1 MPSWH
6 GTNNLAGN
14 FQEMSETSPGT
25 DATSSPIVGWVV
37 STGSTNSAHM
47 DAGTTTPAANFT
59 STTPPD
65 GTLDGTT
72 GDGFRTTGVY
82 TGNFAAA
89 AWTFNFSVI
98 GVTQAGTQDG
108 AVVYRLF
115 RGANADGSGATQITG
130 AAQTA
135 STVTNLTT
143 TAQTSTHSLSPGA
156 FSVAGEYIFVQ
167 VAWLRTGAGG
177 HTTTD
182 VIFRWGNTGTRVI
195 SAAFTPTATP
205 GIVFPRE
212 TWQKVLIRR

>member
-1 MPSWH
+1 MPTWF
-6 GTNNLAGN
+6 GTNTLVSN
-14 FQEMSETSPGT
+14 FQEMSETSPGA

-37 STGSTNSAHM
+37 GTGSTNSAHM
-47 DAGTTTPAANFT
+47 DAGTTVPSANFT

-72 GDGFRTTGVY
+72 GDGFRTTSTY

-89 AWTFNFSVI
+89 AWTFNFVVV
-98 GVTQAGTQDG
+98 GVTQAATADG
-108 AVVYRLF
+108 RVVYRLF
-115 RGANADGSGATQITG
+115 RGANADGSGATQITS
-130 AAQTA
+130 AQQQA
-135 STVTNLTT
+135 SVVTDLTT

-156 FSVAGEYIFVQ
+156 ITVTNEYLFVQ

>member
-1 MPSWH
+1 MPTWF
-6 GTNNLAGN
+6 GTNTLVSN
-14 FQEMSETSPGT
+14 FQEMSETSPGA

-37 STGSTNSAHM
+37 GTGSTNSAHM
-47 DAGTTTPAANFT
+47 DAGTT
-59 STTPPD
+59 
-65 GTLDGTT
+65 
-72 GDGFRTTGVY
+72 GDGFRTTSTY

-89 AWTFNFSVI
+89 AWTFNFVVV
-98 GVTQAGTQDG
+98 GVTQAATADG
-108 AVVYRLF
+108 RVVYRLF
-115 RGANADGSGATQITG
+115 RGANADGSGATQITS
-130 AAQTA
+130 AQQQA
-135 STVTNLTT
+135 SVVTDLTT

-156 FSVAGEYIFVQ
+156 ITVTNEYLFVQ